1 MAKCLPPNRLQRLS
15 QDLLEKYETHI
26 LEGPRC
32 NCHFCHGPLD
42 STFAHASATQS
53 STVVGCFFFCNIA
66 SSCNPTC
73 KLDHFLVAH
82 TQSCRP
88 DMQETAG
95 HWVTLLFLPRRTS
108 NHLVAISVT
117 KSFIHFAS
125 HADKLLLHL
134 TPPGKTIEDAIDW
147 SHSRRGREL
156 FIELMYLI
164 RCKDECFGSGRDRL
178 SRGLCPDIEWKHMW
192 FHSCSPEAE
201 DGFRCICNVKA
212 SWWTLATGR
221 SSWYWQA
228 TQTALYYIILHW
240 HLRYTRV
247 TKLEPRP
254 GQFKPWSLKSFFFRA
269 RQDEHTHIP
278 FWFFLMWASQARS
291 QALKLG
297 FQSSP

>member
-95 HWVTLLFLPRRTS
+95 H
-108 NHLVAISVT
+108 
-117 KSFIHFAS
+117 
-125 HADKLLLHL
+125 
-134 TPPGKTIEDAIDW
+134 
-147 SHSRRGREL
+147 
-156 FIELMYLI
+156 
-164 RCKDECFGSGRDRL
+164 
-178 SRGLCPDIEWKHMW
+178 
-192 FHSCSPEAE
+192 
-201 DGFRCICNVKA
+201 
-212 SWWTLATGR
+212 
-221 SSWYWQA
+221 
-228 TQTALYYIILHW
+228 
-240 HLRYTRV
+240 
-247 TKLEPRP
+247 
-254 GQFKPWSLKSFFFRA
+254 
-269 RQDEHTHIP
+269 
-278 FWFFLMWASQARS
+278 
-291 QALKLG
+291 
-297 FQSSP
+297 